1 MSGPIRNVR
10 QVTPPDEGQ
19 SIAGRAVRGSL
30 WAAAGAYSTF
40 VINFVGIAV
49 LARYVSPAEFG
60 RFSLAMAYNEIR
72 LAIGL
77 FPFAQSIVQSPRL
90 PAMGDTA
97 LIMVI
102 GLRAGLLLLSIPA
115 ALLVS
120 HYNGATVG
128 ALFVELAALDVLDGV
143 RWSMAA
149 VLERDLRYR
158 GIAVTTTLAA
168 VAAGSISVG
177 TAMLGF
183 GAYALLLREAVLVV
197 VVLGVYLTM
206 GRRWGLP
213 SGGSFDRATARHVWL
228 FAKSLFWVRS
238 LQQIL
243 GRLDRIVIG
252 NTLGIEPLGYFH
264 QAKYLAML
272 PQAAMAPANMQVAI
286 ATYSRVRDDRAQ
298 LGRAFDMVQ
307 YVVLRVVPLAGLALS
322 LFPEEILLAMYGTHW
337 LPAAPALRV
346 LGIFAML
353 GPVLESYRSLS
364 TAMQDWAPLRWSV
377 IAHGVLLLAALLVL
391 TPRHGTVGAAWAT
404 CLAPIAGLTVLGRA
418 AVRHIGSLRHGS
430 VGPVC
435 MAVAVSLAG
444 GWAAQRLLP
453 GNGAA
458 LLLLKLAATSVI
470 YGLVLLGIERRRLV
484 DRASYLRRHASS

>member
-1 MSGPIRNVR
+1 MRNVR

-40 VINFVGIAV
+40 AINFVGIAV
-49 LARYVSPAEFG
+49 LARYVSPADFG
-60 RFSLAMAYNEIR
+60 RFSLALAYNEIR
-72 LAIGL
+72 LAVGL
-77 FPFAQSIVQSPRL
+77 FPFGQSVVQSPRL
-90 PAMGDTA
+90 PAIADTA
-97 LIMVI
+97 LIMAVV
-102 GLRAGLLLLSIPA
+102 LRGGLLLLSLPVG
-115 ALLVS
+115 LVVS
-120 HYNGATVG
+120 HFNGSTVG
-128 ALFVELAALDVLDGV
+128 TLFIELAAIDVLDGV
-143 RWSMAA
+143 RGSMAA
-149 VLERDLRYR
+149 VLERDLRFR
-158 GIAVTTTLAA
+158 GISIATV
-168 VAAGSISVG
+168 VAAAAAGFISVG
-177 TAMLGF
+177 AATLGF
-183 GAYALLLREAVLVV
+183 GAHALLLREAVLVAM
-197 VVLGVYLTM
+197 VLAVYIAM

-213 SGGSFDRATARHVWL
+213 AGRSFNRATAHHVWR
-228 FAKSLFWVRS
+228 FAKGLFWVRS
-238 LQQIL
+238 LQQVL
-243 GRLDRIVIG
+243 GRIDRVVLG

-264 QAKYLAML
+264 QAKYLATL

-307 YVVLRVVPLAGLALS
+307 YVVLRVVPLGGIALWV
-322 LFPEEILLAMYGTHW
+322 FPEEILLVMYGTRW

-364 TAMQDWAPLRWSV
+364 TAMQDWTPLRWSV

-391 TPRHGTVGAAWAT
+391 TPRHGMVGAAWAT
-404 CLAPIAGLTVLGRA
+404 CLAPVAGLAVLGRA